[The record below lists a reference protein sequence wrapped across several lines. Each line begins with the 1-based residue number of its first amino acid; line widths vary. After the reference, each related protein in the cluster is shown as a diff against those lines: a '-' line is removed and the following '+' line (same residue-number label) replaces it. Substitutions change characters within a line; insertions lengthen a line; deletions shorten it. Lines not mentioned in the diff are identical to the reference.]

1 MSTTESDSDSSYQ
14 SDDSDVNFI
23 PRYVVLEDA
32 EQFLNSSKRY
42 SKLEDND
49 DEKVPGLAY
58 SEEPL
63 ADEEWIKSYQMAEN
77 ERIEFEEKLCKRFD
91 GSVEISKW

>member
-23 PRYVVLEDA
+23 PGYVVIEDA
-32 EQFLNSSKRY
+32 EHEF
-42 SKLEDND
+42 SKLDVKD
-49 DEKVPGLAY
+49 DSTDESVADMAY

-63 ADEEWIKSYQMAEN
+63 ADEEWLENYQKAES
-77 ERIEFEEKLCKRFD
+77 ERLELEQKLCERFD
-91 GSVEISKW
+91 GSVEISEW